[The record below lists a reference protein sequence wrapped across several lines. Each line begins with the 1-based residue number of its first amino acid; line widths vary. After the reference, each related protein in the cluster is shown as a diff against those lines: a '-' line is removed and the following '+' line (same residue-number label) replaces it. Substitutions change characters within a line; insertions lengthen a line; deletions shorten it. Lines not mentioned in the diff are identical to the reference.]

1 MVEKNDNACGMYNTK
16 SQIKFK
22 TSMLQSSLCGYSD
35 VYILVG
41 GTITA
46 PNTSAPANSNSR
58 TNIRIQGFAS
68 VTDYISEILHI

>member
-1 MVEKNDNACGMYNTK
+1 
-16 SQIKFK
+16 
-22 TSMLQSSLCGYSD
+22 MLQSSLCGYSD

-46 PNTSAPANSNSR
+46 PNTGAPANSNSR

-68 VTDYISEILHI
+68 VTDYISEIIHI